1 MRKNEAIRILEDRI
15 TVAAGRI
22 RNNVPLKRVLNEWEV
37 VFLLGAIAKEAG
49 FYLFQGS
56 DNYPDAILEVKTET
70 ETVQVRTELEYR
82 ASRFNHKPEG
92 CDLIICWREDM
103 GSTGV
108 LPPIIALSRFFPEL
122 DAEKDDLPIDH
133 EKMYPELKEA
143 YFLIKDWLNDW
154 KFIESGTGSKTVT
167 NTVTFK
173 RFTDNGSRS
182 LCSLQYYNDAGFL
195 QFKWFKDTIRA
206 IGKSDLF
213 SQCLADVRKLVL
225 PLDIIDETE
234 KEYRINIHRQY
245 MPFVSDILKVFN
257 ALFEGKFN

>member
-1 MRKNEAIRILEDRI
+1 MQKKETIRLLEERI
-15 TVAAGRI
+15 KEAAGRI
-22 RNNVPLKRVLNEWEV
+22 RNKVPLKRVLNEWEV

-49 FYLFQGS
+49 FQLFQGS

-70 ETVQVRTELEYR
+70 ETVQIRTELEYR

-103 GSTGV
+103 GSNGV
-108 LPPIIALSRFFPEL
+108 LPPIIALRKFFPEL
-122 DAEKDDLPIDH
+122 DAEKDDLLIDH
-133 EKMYPELKEA
+133 EKMYPELKEP
-143 YFLIKDWLNDW
+143 YFLINDWLTDW
-154 KFIESGTGSKTVT
+154 KLISSGTGSTTVT

-182 LCSLQYYNDAGFL
+182 LFSLQYYNDAGFL

-206 IGKSDLF
+206 IGKWNLF
-213 SQCLADVRKLVL
+213 SQCLVDVRKLVL

-234 KEYRINIHRQY
+234 KEYRINIHRRY
-245 MPFVSDILKVFN
+245 MPFVSDILKAFN
-257 ALFEGKFN
+257 AFFEGEFN